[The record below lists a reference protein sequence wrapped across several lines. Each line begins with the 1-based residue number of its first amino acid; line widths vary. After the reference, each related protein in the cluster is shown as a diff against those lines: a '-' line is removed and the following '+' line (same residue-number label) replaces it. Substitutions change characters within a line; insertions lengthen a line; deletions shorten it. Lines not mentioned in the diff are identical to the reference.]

1 MSACRLNKINKDRIM
16 DLINNRTKSI
26 AAMALDGLYERSKA
40 IGANTVNVLT
50 PNYQRKEVSFEKS
63 LQDVIKREDEK
74 ENIKIQNSMMYQKN
88 PSQVLAQSPEQIAF
102 LNSETN
108 PHRHS
113 LPPLSPALQ

>member
-1 MSACRLNKINKDRIM
+1 M

-74 ENIKIQNSMMYQKN
+74 ENIKIQNSMMYQKI
-88 PSQVLAQSPEQIAF
+88 LLKF
-102 LNSETN
+102 
-108 PHRHS
+108 
-113 LPPLSPALQ
+113 